1 MTFLLGMRILADIF
15 VSSYWFGFGVI
26 LLISCIK
33 TGEMKAPVVTLCS
46 LPITLGLF
54 YLGRLVVNLC
64 VNKKKIKHNLFLGLI
79 SLVLV
84 IVYFIYI
91 FVDPNTMYMNR
102 TLIIFTFIQ
111 MFFGSIEIDNGD
123 DKDEKN

>member
-1 MTFLLGMRILADIF
+1 MKFLFGMRILADIF

-26 LLISCIK
+26 LLTSCIK
-33 TGEMKAPVVTLCS
+33 TGEMKALAITLCS

-54 YLGRLVVNLC
+54 YLGSLIVNLC

-84 IVYFIYI
+84 TVYFVYI
-91 FVDPNTMYMNR
+91 FVDPDTMYMNR
-102 TLIIFTFIQ
+102 TLIIFTFTQ

-123 DKDEKN
+123 DKNEKN

>member
-1 MTFLLGMRILADIF
+1 MIFLLGIRILADVF

-26 LLISCIK
+26 LLTSCIRA
-33 TGEMKAPVVTLCS
+33 GEMKAPVVTLYS
-46 LPITLGLF
+46 LPIALGLF

-84 IVYFIYI
+84 IIYFVYI
-91 FVDPNTMYMNR
+91 FVDPDTMYMNR

-123 DKDEKN
+123 DKNEKN

>member
-1 MTFLLGMRILADIF
+1 MGFLLRMRILADVF
-15 VSSYWFGFGVI
+15 VSSYWFGFGVV
-26 LLISCIK
+26 LLTSCIK

-46 LPITLGLF
+46 LPIALGLF
-54 YLGRLVVNLC
+54 YLVKLVVNLC

-84 IVYFIYI
+84 IVYLIYI
-91 FVDPNTMYMNR
+91 FVDPDTMYMNR

-111 MFFGSIEIDNGD
+111 MFLGSIEIDDGD

>member
-1 MTFLLGMRILADIF
+1 MIFLLGIRILADVF

-26 LLISCIK
+26 LLTSCIR

-46 LPITLGLF
+46 LPIALGLF

-84 IVYFIYI
+84 IIYFVYI
-91 FVDPNTMYMNR
+91 FVDPDTMYMNR

-111 MFFGSIEIDNGD
+111 MFFGSIEINNGD
-123 DKDEKN
+123 DKNEKN